1 MSTANDMQEWVKLEL
16 GKVEQSY
23 VAKVLIMTG
32 AYRREIESSKEY
44 HGRQLL
50 ELLQNADDEAEN
62 TENPSVLIKLEQ
74 DRLIIAN
81 NGMPFS
87 KEGINSLMYSNNS
100 PKIKRQKKIGYKG
113 LGFRSILNW
122 SQSIGIKS
130 VPFSIEFSKDNAI
143 GFLKKLLENHPELKR
158 EVEEVSTENEQY
170 PIATLAVPKWKETYD
185 IDTSEYDTYVILN
198 FSTDKVRQDIQQ
210 QINELRMEVALFLN
224 NLREI
229 KLESPER
236 NESIVRI
243 PPEDDAEDDAKDDGY
258 EEIQLQGESGKVIDS
273 KKWRIFSSTGELP
286 EELRQNEMTKQFE
299 YDLRIAVSENIDDDI
314 NRLFSFFRTEVKF
327 PFPAIIHGT
336 FDLDGNRNH
345 LNLNDVN
352 EFLLEK
358 LAELMIDT
366 AKKLTQVT
374 DEVNWDSMKLLAKKG
389 DFDEKV
395 EKMGF
400 YEKLLDKMKSQ
411 QLIPVLLNKYI
422 AVDENPVF
430 FKTPYAVILKKYP
443 EVFQELAFHTY
454 DSDVQK
460 LIDDLEIEK
469 YETKDFINRLNQIS
483 NQLNINDRA
492 ELILKVA
499 RNYIGYFKPI
509 KSRDMPSLFVDEGG
523 NVIDSKTQS
532 LLPPER
538 SRFQLPG
545 NVTITF
551 IVNQLFQK
559 LKEKSDAKTGRSLA
573 EKLNCFNIQEY
584 RFDSVI
590 GRIIT
595 STNRFVKKNPANK
608 AEHIKNMLRS
618 LFLIFKD
625 DTESDKFPANVNV
638 PIITRKGEL
647 KNARG
652 LYLGKEYLAG
662 KVMEA
667 LYSSINDTVFVAK
680 KDQLGFEQD
689 DENIV
694 TEFLE
699 WVGVS
704 RFPPIKIQETND
716 EEYADYVL
724 KNINYPY
731 TTDGGDLIKSYE
743 HFKQRKSYMSPSI
756 TIYKIAEIDA
766 ILEKARFE
774 DILVWLHL
782 DPRINEMIREGHE
795 LEGSTYLIDI
805 KGMRNWR
812 TIYSRNISSYI
823 VWKLKTTKW
832 VKTESGGKVRPE
844 ICCLSKTLIDMS
856 PLVEV
861 PALNL
866 KDKAFKENNI
876 GLKAV
881 EYILTEVGAPED
893 FSAFPTETIYSIL
906 SKLETADSEGKK
918 AKNIYRQIIDSKSRD
933 WSKKAAKEKAR
944 NDFVKDGKLLAK
956 SDGQISYFPVK
967 DAYYVD
973 NITFCKEIMQKFP
986 IVEIDRRSG
995 KDQVRDIFGVKP
1007 LEDIKFEIVEEP
1019 KRHNLDKSFSKSFE
1033 RFKPYILAY
1042 RLQKK
1047 DVNTELN
1054 RLKKLK
1060 IVLCTDIKA
1069 SYKHDDVEDELTL
1082 NPYEHIQAGGETTAY
1097 LLLDPE
1103 KRYENLNDLKND
1115 FKFCESFAEIISG
1128 ILKVSENRKDFREL
1142 FPKDKSQRDM
1152 RIQSDLDDPDLE
1164 KLKKAREL
1172 FRNPSDLEEDFWQN
1186 ILEAK
1191 GSELN
1196 LIEQAEGKDIV
1207 KLLADELKIEKNL
1220 LEELYKKINYE
1231 ELSIK
1236 SNLPYFKQ
1244 LFEALKIS
1252 VEEFNQVS
1260 YEQIDFQEYF
1270 EREITNEIFK
1280 LLNKFRNYL
1289 YSQLKDKDID
1299 EKEKFME
1306 YVDEYKENY
1315 LIDDYDINKELE
1327 IDKKKYFD
1335 MLFKTESFE
1344 QLNLTY
1350 EKLTE
1355 QKETDL
1361 ENLFRDNK
1369 EKFQKKL
1376 RQTMSFL
1383 NEDLKEFLDDTESKS
1398 LLFFGEYDE
1407 LIKRFEN
1414 EYKPEETEEDTGGTT
1429 KKETIKLND
1438 KDAEYDEDDYQSLME
1453 NIDEDLN
1460 DNEYDMDMHD
1470 PEKPGEKPSKGRSGG
1485 GGGGGGAR
1493 RNNTKEIG
1501 FIGEYYV
1508 YQSLVKKYSKDK
1520 VFWFSEYAKTANIN
1534 PEGKDGLGYDLM
1546 YIDDKGQAHYV
1557 EVKATNTDD
1566 LSFSISSSEVRFGE
1580 QHKDN
1585 YEIILV
1591 LNVCSQNRDFKN
1603 LGNIFKYDE
1612 DESFNN
1618 NSKFSVENDGFRIRF
1633 E

>member
-1 MSTANDMQEWVKLEL
+1 MNSVANMQEWVKLEL

-23 VAKVLIMTG
+23 VAKILNMTG
-32 AYRREIESSKEY
+32 AYRREIDRSKGY

-62 TENPSVLIKLEQ
+62 TENPSVLITLEQ

-81 NGMPFS
+81 NGTPFS
-87 KEGINSLMYSNNS
+87 KEGILSLMYSDNS

-113 LGFRSILNW
+113 LGFRSVLNW

-130 VPFSIEFSKDNAI
+130 GLFSIEFSKDNAI
-143 GFLKKLLENHPELKR
+143 GFFKSLLQKHPELKT
-158 EVEEVSTENEQY
+158 EIEKASTENEKY

-185 IDTSEYDTYVILN
+185 IDISEYDTYIVIN
-198 FSTDKVRQDIQQ
+198 FSSDKVRQDIQQ
-210 QINELRMEVALFLN
+210 QINDLRMEVALFLN
-224 NLREI
+224 NLRKI
-229 KLESPER
+229 MLESPER
-236 NESIVRI
+236 NETIARI
-243 PPEDDAEDDAKDDGY
+243 PPEDDDY
-258 EEIQLQGESGKVIDS
+258 EEIQLQDESGKVIDS
-273 KKWRIFSSTGELP
+273 KKWRIFSSTDELP
-286 EELRQNEMTKQFE
+286 EHLRQDEMTKQFE
-299 YDLRIAVSENIDDDI
+299 YDLRIAVSENIDDNI

-336 FDLDGNRNH
+336 FDLDGTRNH
-345 LNLNDVN
+345 LNKNDVN

-366 AKKLTQVT
+366 AKQLTQVA
-374 DEVNWDSMKLLAKKG
+374 DEVNWDAMKLLAKKG
-389 DFDEKV
+389 EFDEKV

-400 YEKLLDKMKSQ
+400 YEKLLDKMKSHK
-411 QLIPVLLNKYI
+411 LIPVVSNKYM
-422 AVDENPVF
+422 AVDANPVF
-430 FKTPYAVILKKYP
+430 FETPYAEILKNFP
-443 EVFQELAFHTY
+443 EVFHELAFHTS
-454 DSDVQK
+454 DSDVQQ
-460 LIDDLEIEK
+460 LIEDLEIDE
-469 YETKDFINRLNQIS
+469 YEPMDFINRLNKTS
-483 NQLNINDRA
+483 NQMNINDRA
-492 ELILKVA
+492 DLILKIA
-499 RNYIGYFKPI
+499 FDRFSYFKPI
-509 KSRDMPSLFVDEGG
+509 TKRNMPSLFVDEGG

-538 SRFQLPG
+538 GRFQLPG
-545 NVTITF
+545 NVTIIF
-551 IVNQLFQK
+551 ISSQLFQI
-559 LKEKSDAKTGRSLA
+559 LKDKSHVKTADMLA
-573 EKLNCFNIQEY
+573 DNLECFNIQPY
-584 RFDSVI
+584 RFDAVI
-590 GRIIT
+590 RKIVN
-595 STNRFVKKNPANK
+595 STTRYIRKNPENRD
-608 AEHIKNMLRS
+608 EHIKKMLIS

-625 DTESDKFPANVNV
+625 DKDSENNFPPLVNV
-638 PIITRKGEL
+638 PLITRKGEL

-652 LYLGKEYLAG
+652 LYFGSEYLAG
-662 KVMEA
+662 KVMDA
-667 LYSSINDTVFVAK
+667 LYSSIEDTVFVAK
-680 KDQLGFEQD
+680 KDELGFEQD
-689 DENIV
+689 DEVKV

-699 WVGVS
+699 WVGVE
-704 RFPPIKIQETND
+704 RFPPIKLQETK
-716 EEYADYVL
+716 EEEFSDYVL
-724 KNINYPY
+724 RKINYPY
-731 TTDGGDLIKSYE
+731 TTDHVDLIKSYE
-743 HFKQRKSYMSPSI
+743 HFKQRKSYMSPRI
-756 TIYKIAEIDA
+756 TINKIAEIDA

-774 DILVWLHL
+774 DILVWIHL
-782 DPRINEMIREGHE
+782 DPRINEMIREGRE

-805 KGMRNWR
+805 RGMRNWR
-812 TIYSRNISSYI
+812 TISHRNISSYI

-832 VKTESGGKVRPE
+832 VKTESGGKVKPE

-876 GLKAV
+876 GLNDV
-881 EYILTEVGAPED
+881 EYILTKVGASAD

-906 SKLETADSEGKK
+906 SKLETSDPEGKK
-918 AKNIYRQIIDSKSRD
+918 AKTIYRQIIESKPRD

-944 NDFVKDGKLLAK
+944 NDFVEEGKLLAK

-995 KDQVRDIFGVKP
+995 KDQVRDIFGVNP
-1007 LEDIKFEIVEEP
+1007 LEDIKFEIDEEP
-1019 KRHNLDKSFSKSFE
+1019 QRHKLDKVFSKAFE
-1033 RFKPYILAY
+1033 SFKPYILAY

-1069 SYKHDDVEDELTL
+1069 TYKHDDVEDDLTL

-1097 LLLDPE
+1097 LLLNPE
-1103 KRYENLNDLKND
+1103 KRYDNLGDLKND
-1115 FKFCESFAEIISG
+1115 IKFCESFAEIISG
-1128 ILKVSENRKDFREL
+1128 ILKVGENRKDFRDL

-1152 RIQSDLDDPDLE
+1152 IIQSDLGDPDLE

-1191 GSELN
+1191 GSELK

-1220 LEELYKKINYE
+1220 LEEFYKKINYE

-1236 SNLPYFKQ
+1236 SNLPYFKH

-1252 VEEFNQVS
+1252 VEEFNHVS

-1280 LLNKFRNYL
+1280 LLNEFRNYL

-1315 LIDDYDINKELE
+1315 LIDDYDINKEME

-1355 QKETDL
+1355 QNETDL
-1361 ENLFRDNK
+1361 EKLFRDNK

-1383 NEDLKEFLDDTESKS
+1383 NEDLKEFLDDTENKS

-1414 EYKPEETEEDTGGTT
+1414 EYKHEETEEDTGGTT
-1429 KKETIKLND
+1429 KKKTIKLND
-1438 KDAEYDEDDYQSLME
+1438 KNAEYDEDDYQSLMK

-1485 GGGGGGAR
+1485 GSGSGGAR

-1508 YQSLVKKYSKDK
+1508 YQSLVKKYTKDK
-1520 VFWFSEYAKTANIN
+1520 VFWVSEYAKTANIN

-1546 YIDDKGQAHYV
+1546 CIDDKGQAHYV

-1566 LSFSISSSEVRFGE
+1566 LSFPISSSEVRFGE

-1603 LGNIFKYDE
+1603 LGNIFKYGE
-1612 DESFNN
+1612 DESFTNN
-1618 NSKFSVENDGFRIRF
+1618 TKFSVENDGFRIRF

>member
-1 MSTANDMQEWVKLEL
+1 
-16 GKVEQSY
+16 
-23 VAKVLIMTG
+23 MTG

-62 TENPSVLIKLEQ
+62 TKKPSVLIKLEQ

-81 NGMPFS
+81 NGTPFS
-87 KEGINSLMYSNNS
+87 EDGILSLMYSNNS
-100 PKIKRQKKIGYKG
+100 PKVKRQKKIGYKG

-122 SQSIGIKS
+122 SHSIWIKS
-130 VPFSIEFSKDNAI
+130 GPFSIEFSKDNAK
-143 GFLKKLLENHPELKR
+143 GFLDKLLEKHPELKS
-158 EVEEVSTENEQY
+158 EVEEASTENEQY
-170 PIATLAVPKWKETYD
+170 PIATLAIPKWKDTFD

-198 FSTDKVRQDIQQ
+198 FSSDKVRNDIQE

-243 PPEDDAEDDAKDDGY
+243 PPEDDKKDDTKDNDY
-258 EEIQLQGESGKVIDS
+258 EEIQLQDESGKAIDF
-273 KKWRIFSSTGELP
+273 KKWRIFSKTDELP
-286 EELRQNEMTKQFE
+286 EHLRQNEMTKQFE
-299 YDLRIAVSENIDDDI
+299 YDLRIAVSEKIDDNI

-336 FDLDGNRNH
+336 FDLDANRNH

-352 EFLLEK
+352 KFLLEK

-374 DEVNWDSMKLLAKKG
+374 DDVNWDAMKLLAKK
-389 DFDEKV
+389 DEFDEKV
-395 EKMGF
+395 EKMKF
-400 YEKLLDKMKSQ
+400 YEKLLNKMKSQ
-411 QLIPVLLNKYI
+411 KLIPVLSNKYM

-430 FKTPYAVILKKYP
+430 FQTAYAEILKKYP
-443 EVFQELAFHTY
+443 EVFHELAFHTY

-460 LIDDLEIEK
+460 LIDDLKIDK
-469 YETKDFINRLNQIS
+469 YEAKDFINRLNQIS
-483 NQLNINDRA
+483 NQLNINDGA

-499 RNYIGYFKPI
+499 KDKVDYFKPI
-509 KSRDMPSLFVDEGG
+509 TSREMPSLFVDEGG
-523 NVIDSKTQS
+523 NVIDSKTQA
-532 LLPPER
+532 LMPPER
-538 SRFQLPG
+538 SKFQLPG

-551 IVNQLFQK
+551 ISNQLFQI
-559 LKEKSDAKTGRSLA
+559 LKSKSAAKTGRSLA
-573 EKLNCFNIQEY
+573 EKLKCFNIQEY

-590 GRIIT
+590 RRIVT
-595 STNRFVKKNPANK
+595 STNRFIRKNPGNK
-608 AEHIKNMLRS
+608 EEHIKNMLHS

-638 PIITRKGEL
+638 PLITRKGKL

-652 LYLGKEYLAG
+652 LYFGKEYPAG

-667 LYSSINDTVFVAK
+667 LYSIINDTVFVAK
-680 KDQLGFEQD
+680 KDHLGFEED
-689 DENIV
+689 DENKV

-704 RFPPIKIQETND
+704 RFPPMKLHETKE

-724 KNINYPY
+724 SKINYPY

-743 HFKQRKSYMSPSI
+743 HFKQRKSYLPPRI
-756 TIYKIAEIDA
+756 TIYKIVELDT

-782 DPRINEMIREGHE
+782 DPRINEMIREGRE
-795 LEGSTYLIDI
+795 LKGSNYLIDI

-812 TIYSRNISSYI
+812 TIYHTNISSYI

-832 VKTESGGKVRPE
+832 VKTERGEKVRPE

-856 PLVEV
+856 PLIEV
-861 PALNL
+861 PSLNL
-866 KDKAFKENNI
+866 KDKVFKENNI
-876 GLKAV
+876 SLKDV
-881 EYILTEVGAPED
+881 EYILNKVGASED
-893 FSAFPTETIYSIL
+893 FSAFPTETIYAIL
-906 SKLETADSEGKK
+906 SKLETLDPEGKK
-918 AKNIYRQIIDSKSRD
+918 AKNIYRQIIESKPRE

-944 NDFVKDGKLLAK
+944 NDFIKEGKLFAK
-956 SDGQISYFPVK
+956 SDGQLEYFPVK
-967 DAYYVD
+967 DTYYVD

-986 IVEIDRRSG
+986 IVEIDKRSG
-995 KDQVRDIFGVKP
+995 KDQVRDIFGVNP
-1007 LEDIKFEIVEEP
+1007 LEDIKFEINEEP
-1019 KRHNLDKSFSKSFE
+1019 QHHKRNKDFTKAFE
-1033 RFKPYILAY
+1033 SFKPYILAY

-1060 IVLCTDIKA
+1060 IVLCTNIKA
-1069 SYKHDDVEDELTL
+1069 SYKHDDVEDELAL
-1082 NPYEHIQAGGETTAY
+1082 NPYEHIQPRGETTAY
-1097 LLLDPE
+1097 LLLDQE
-1103 KRYENLNDLKND
+1103 KRYDNLSELKND
-1115 FKFCESFAEIISG
+1115 IRFCESFAEIISG
-1128 ILKVSENRKDFREL
+1128 ILKVGENRKDFRDL
-1142 FPKDKSQRDM
+1142 FPKDKAQRDII
-1152 RIQSDLDDPDLE
+1152 IQSDLDDPDLE

-1172 FRNPSDLEEDFWQN
+1172 FRNPSDLEQDFWQN
-1186 ILEAK
+1186 ILETK
-1191 GSELN
+1191 NSELS
-1196 LIEQAEGKDIV
+1196 LIEQAEDIDIV
-1207 KLLADELKIEKNL
+1207 KMLADELKIDKTL
-1220 LEELYKKINYE
+1220 LEDSYKNINYE

-1236 SNLPYFKQ
+1236 SNLPLFKQ
-1244 LFEALKIS
+1244 VFEALKIS
-1252 VEEFNQVS
+1252 VEEFNKIS
-1260 YEQIDFQEYF
+1260 YEQIDFKEYF
-1270 EREITNEIFK
+1270 EKEITNEIFK
-1280 LLNKFRNYL
+1280 LLNKFRSYV
-1289 YSQLKDKDID
+1289 YGELKDKDID
-1299 EKEKFME
+1299 EKEMFSE

-1315 LIDDYDINKELE
+1315 LIDDYDINKELK

-1335 MLFKTESFE
+1335 MLFEKETYEE
-1344 QLNLTY
+1344 LNLTY
-1350 EKLTE
+1350 ENLAE
-1355 QKETDL
+1355 QKEIDL
-1361 ENLFRDNK
+1361 DEIYRNNK
-1369 EKFQKKL
+1369 ETFQKKL
-1376 RQTMSFL
+1376 RQTMIFL
-1383 NEDLKEFLDDTESKS
+1383 NKDISEFLNDTENKN

-1414 EYKPEETEEDTGGTT
+1414 KYKPDETKEGDDGTT

-1438 KDAEYDEDDYQSLME
+1438 KDAEFDEDDYQSLMN
-1453 NIDEDLN
+1453 NIDDDLN
-1460 DNEYDMDMHD
+1460 DNEYDIDEHD
-1470 PEKPGEKPSKGRSGG
+1470 PEKPIDKPNGGGTGG

-1493 RNNTKEIG
+1493 KNNTKEIG

-1508 YQSLVKKYSKDK
+1508 YQSLVKKYSKNK
-1520 VFWFSEYAKTANIN
+1520 VFWVSEYAKTANIN
-1534 PEGKDGLGYDLM
+1534 PEGKDGLGYDLR
-1546 YIDDKGQAHYV
+1546 YIDDKGQTHYV
-1557 EVKATNTDD
+1557 EVKATNTDY
-1566 LSFSISSSEVRFGE
+1566 LSFPISSAEVRFGE
-1580 QHKDN
+1580 KHNDN

-1591 LNVCSQNRDFKN
+1591 INICSQNRDFKN

>member
-1 MSTANDMQEWVKLEL
+1 MNFVANMQEWVNLEL

-23 VAKVLIMTG
+23 VTQILNMTG
-32 AYRREIESSKEY
+32 AYRREIDRSKGY

-62 TENPSVLIKLEQ
+62 IENPSVLIKLEQ

-81 NGMPFS
+81 NGTPFS
-87 KEGINSLMYSNNS
+87 KEGILSLMYSDNS

-113 LGFRSILNW
+113 LGFRSVLNW

-130 VPFSIEFSKDNAI
+130 GPFSIEFSKDNAI
-143 GFLKKLLENHPELKR
+143 GFFKSLLQKHPELKT
-158 EVEEVSTENEQY
+158 EIEKASTENEKY

-185 IDTSEYDTYVILN
+185 IDTSEYDTYVVIN
-198 FSTDKVRQDIQQ
+198 FSSAKVRQDIQQ
-210 QINELRMEVALFLN
+210 QINELHMEVALFLN
-224 NLREI
+224 NLRKI
-229 KLESPER
+229 KLESSER
-236 NESIVRI
+236 KETIARI
-243 PPEDDAEDDAKDDGY
+243 PPEDDAKDDGF
-258 EEIQLQGESGKVIDS
+258 EEIRLQDESGKVIDS
-273 KKWRIFSSTGELP
+273 KKWRIFSSTDELP
-286 EELRQNEMTKQFE
+286 EHLRKDEMTKQFE
-299 YDLRIAVSENIDDDI
+299 YDLRIAVSENIDDNI

-336 FDLDGNRNH
+336 FDLDGTRNH
-345 LNLNDVN
+345 LNKNEVN

-366 AKKLTQVT
+366 AKQLTQVT

-400 YEKLLDKMKSQ
+400 YEKLLDKMKSHK
-411 QLIPVLLNKYI
+411 LIPVVSNKYMS
-422 AVDENPVF
+422 VDENPVF
-430 FKTPYAVILKKYP
+430 FETPYAEILKKFQ
-443 EVFQELAFHTY
+443 EVFYELAFHTS
-454 DSDVQK
+454 DSDVQQ
-460 LIDDLEIEK
+460 LIKDLEIVE
-469 YETKDFINRLNQIS
+469 YEPKDFIIRLNQVS
-483 NQLNINDRA
+483 NQLNIDDRA
-492 ELILKVA
+492 ELILKIA
-499 RNYIGYFKPI
+499 LDYFIYFKPI
-509 KSRDMPSLFVDEGG
+509 TKRDMPSLFADEGG

-551 IVNQLFQK
+551 ISNQLFQILKDKSHVKTGDILADK
-559 LKEKSDAKTGRSLA
+559 LKY
-573 EKLNCFNIQEY
+573 FNIQPY
-584 RFDSVI
+584 RFDAVI
-590 GRIIT
+590 GRIVN
-595 STNRFVKKNPANK
+595 STTRYIRKNPENRE
-608 AEHIKNMLRS
+608 EHIKNMLSS

-625 DTESDKFPANVNV
+625 DKDSEKKIPPLVNV
-638 PIITRKGEL
+638 PLITRKGEL
-647 KNARG
+647 KNAKE
-652 LYLGKEYLAG
+652 LYFGSEYLAG
-662 KVMEA
+662 KVMDA
-667 LYSSINDTVFVAK
+667 LYSSIDDTVFVAK
-680 KDQLGFEQD
+680 KDEFGFEQD
-689 DENIV
+689 DEAKV

-699 WVGVS
+699 WVGVE
-704 RFPPIKIQETND
+704 RFPPIKLQETKE

-724 KNINYPY
+724 RKINYPY
-731 TTDGGDLIKSYE
+731 TTDYRETLVSYE
-743 HFKQRKSYMSPSI
+743 QFKERKSWNSP
-756 TIYKIAEIDA
+756 TIRINNIANLDA

-782 DPRINEMIREGHE
+782 DSRINEMIREGHE
-795 LEGSTYLIDI
+795 LAGSTYEIGI
-805 KGMRNWR
+805 RGKNVYR
-812 TIYSRNISSYI
+812 TIPHSNISSYI
-823 VWKLKTTKW
+823 VWKLKISPW
-832 VKTESGGKVRPE
+832 IKTENGEKVKPE

-861 PALNL
+861 PVLNL

-876 GLKAV
+876 GLKDV
-881 EYILTEVGAPED
+881 EYILTKVGVSED

-906 SKLETADSEGKK
+906 SKLETSDPEGKK
-918 AKNIYRQIIDSKSRD
+918 AKNIYRQIIESKPRD

-944 NDFVKDGKLLAK
+944 NDFIKEGKILAK
-956 SDGQISYFPVK
+956 SDGRLEYFPVK

-986 IVEIDRRSG
+986 IVEIDKRSG
-995 KDQVRDIFGVKP
+995 KDQVRDIFGVNP
-1007 LEDIKFEIVEEP
+1007 LEDIKFEIDEEP
-1019 KRHNLDKSFSKSFE
+1019 QRDKLDKVFSKAFE
-1033 RFKPYILAY
+1033 IFKPYILAY

-1069 SYKHDDVEDELTL
+1069 TYKNDDVEDDLTL

-1097 LLLDPE
+1097 LLLNPE
-1103 KRYENLNDLKND
+1103 KRYDNLGDLKND
-1115 FKFCESFAEIISG
+1115 IKFCESFAEIISG
-1128 ILKVSENRKDFREL
+1128 ILKVGENRKDFRDL

-1152 RIQSDLDDPDLE
+1152 IIQSDLDDHDLE

-1191 GSELN
+1191 GRELN
-1196 LIEQAEGKDIV
+1196 LIEQAEGKNIV

-1289 YSQLKDKDID
+1289 YSQLQDKDID

-1306 YVDEYKENY
+1306 YLDEYKKDY

-1344 QLNLTY
+1344 QLNLTSAY

-1355 QKETDL
+1355 QNETDL

-1369 EKFQKKL
+1369 EKLQKKL
-1376 RQTMSFL
+1376 GQKMSFL
-1383 NEDLKEFLDDTESKS
+1383 NEDLKEFLDDTENKS

-1414 EYKPEETEEDTGGTT
+1414 EYKSEETEENTGGTT
-1429 KKETIKLND
+1429 KKKTIKLND
-1438 KDAEYDEDDYQSLME
+1438 KDAEYDEDDYLSLME

-1460 DNEYDMDMHD
+1460 DNEYDMYMHD
-1470 PEKPGEKPSKGRSGG
+1470 PEKPDEKPSKDRSGG
-1485 GGGGGGAR
+1485 SGGGGGAR
-1493 RNNTKEIG
+1493 RTNTKEIG

-1508 YQSLVKKYSKDK
+1508 YQSLVKKYPKDK
-1520 VFWFSEYAKTANIN
+1520 VFWVSEYAKIANIN

-1566 LSFSISSSEVRFGE
+1566 LSFPISSSEVRFGE
-1580 QHKDN
+1580 QHKGN
-1585 YEIILV
+1585 YEIILI

-1603 LGNIFKYDE
+1603 LGNIFKYGE
-1612 DESFNN
+1612 DESFTNN
-1618 NSKFSVENDGFRIRF
+1618 TKFSVENDGFRIRF

>member
-1 MSTANDMQEWVKLEL
+1 MKSVANMQKWVKLEL

-23 VAKVLIMTG
+23 VTQILNMTG
-32 AYRREIESSKEY
+32 AYRREIDRSKGY

-50 ELLQNADDEAEN
+50 ELLQNADDEAKN
-62 TENPSVLIKLEQ
+62 IENPSVLIKLEQ

-81 NGMPFS
+81 NGTPFS
-87 KEGINSLMYSNNS
+87 KEGILSLMYSDNS

-113 LGFRSILNW
+113 LGFRSVLNW

-130 VPFSIEFSKDNAI
+130 GPFSIEFSKDNAI
-143 GFLKKLLENHPELKR
+143 GFLKSLLQKHPELKTKI
-158 EVEEVSTENEQY
+158 EKASTENEKY

-185 IDTSEYDTYVILN
+185 IDTSEYDTYIVID
-198 FSTDKVRQDIQQ
+198 FSSEKVRQDIQQ

-224 NLREI
+224 NLRKI
-229 KLESPER
+229 KLESLER
-236 NESIVRI
+236 KETIVRT
-243 PPEDDAEDDAKDDGY
+243 PPEDDAKDNGY
-258 EEIQLQGESGKVIDS
+258 EEIQLQDESGKVINS
-273 KKWRIFSSTGELP
+273 RKWRIFSSTDELP
-286 EELRQNEMTKQFE
+286 EHLRQDEMTKQFE
-299 YDLRIAVSENIDDDI
+299 YDLRIAVSENVDDNI

-336 FDLDGNRNH
+336 FDLDGTRNH
-345 LNLNDVN
+345 LNKNDVN
-352 EFLLEK
+352 ELLLEK

-366 AKKLTQVT
+366 AKQLTQVSE
-374 DEVNWDSMKLLAKKG
+374 DVNWDAMKLLAKKG
-389 DFDEKV
+389 EFDEKV

-400 YEKLLDKMKSQ
+400 YEKLLDKMKFHK
-411 QLIPVLLNKYI
+411 LIPVVSNKYM
-422 AVDENPVF
+422 AADENPVF
-430 FKTPYAVILKKYP
+430 FETPYAEILKKFP
-443 EVFQELAFHTY
+443 EVFHELAFHTS
-454 DSDVQK
+454 DSDVQQ
-460 LIDDLEIEK
+460 LIKDLEIGE
-469 YETKDFINRLNQIS
+469 YEPKDFIDKLNQVS
-483 NQLNINDRA
+483 ALLNINDRA
-492 ELILKVA
+492 HLILKVTKD
-499 RNYIGYFKPI
+499 NIDYFKPI
-509 KSRDMPSLFVDEGG
+509 TSKEMPSLFVDEDG
-523 NVIDSKTQS
+523 NVINSKIQS

-551 IVNQLFQK
+551 ISNQLFQI
-559 LKEKSDAKTGRSLA
+559 LKDKSQTKTGRSLA

-590 GRIIT
+590 RRIVA
-595 STNRFVKKNPANK
+595 STNSFVGKNPGNK
-608 AEHIKNMLRS
+608 EEHIKSMLRS
-618 LFLIFKD
+618 LFLILND
-625 DTESDKFPANVNV
+625 DTASEKFPANVNV
-638 PIITRKGEL
+638 PLITTKGEL
-647 KNARG
+647 KNAKE
-652 LYLGKEYLAG
+652 LYFGGEYLAG
-662 KVMEA
+662 KVMDA
-667 LYSSINDTVFVAK
+667 LYSSIDDAVFVAK
-680 KDQLGFEQD
+680 KDKLGFEQD
-689 DENIV
+689 DEVKV

-699 WVGVS
+699 WVGVE
-704 RFPPIKIQETND
+704 RFPPIKLQETEE

-724 KNINYPY
+724 RKINYPY
-731 TTDGGDLIKSYE
+731 TTDYGETLVSYE
-743 HFKQRKSYMSPSI
+743 QFKQRKSSYSQGI
-756 TIYKIAEIDA
+756 RIHNIADLDA

-774 DILVWLHL
+774 DILAWLHL
-782 DPRINEMIREGHE
+782 DPRINEMIREGRE

-812 TIYSRNISSYI
+812 TISHRDISPYI

-832 VKTESGGKVRPE
+832 VKTESGGKVKPE

-866 KDKAFKENNI
+866 KDNAFKENNI
-876 GLKAV
+876 GLNDV
-881 EYILTEVGAPED
+881 EYILSKVGASAD
-893 FSAFPTETIYSIL
+893 FSTFPTETIYSIL
-906 SKLETADSEGKK
+906 SKLETSDPEGKK
-918 AKNIYRQIIDSKSRD
+918 AKTIYRQIIESKPRD
-933 WSKKAAKEKAR
+933 WSRKAAKEKVR
-944 NDFVKDGKLLAK
+944 NDFVEEGKLLAK
-956 SDGQISYFPVK
+956 SDGQTSYFPVK

-973 NITFCKEIMQKFP
+973 NLSFCKEIMRKFP

-995 KDQVRDIFGVKP
+995 KDQVRDIFGVNP
-1007 LEDIKFEIVEEP
+1007 LEDIEFEIDEEP
-1019 KRHNLDKSFSKSFE
+1019 QRHKLDKVFSKAFE
-1033 RFKPYILAY
+1033 SFKPYILAY

-1054 RLKKLK
+1054 RLKRLK
-1060 IVLCTDIKA
+1060 IVLCTNIKA
-1069 SYKHDDVEDELTL
+1069 TYKHDDEEDDLTL
-1082 NPYEHIQAGGETTAY
+1082 NPYEHIQTGVETTAY
-1097 LLLDPE
+1097 LLLNPE
-1103 KRYENLNDLKND
+1103 KRYDNLGDLKND
-1115 FKFCESFAEIISG
+1115 IKFCESFAEIISG
-1128 ILKVSENRKDFREL
+1128 ILKVGENRKDFRDL

-1152 RIQSDLDDPDLE
+1152 IIQSDLDDPALE

-1196 LIEQAEGKDIV
+1196 IIEQAEGKDIV
-1207 KLLADELKIEKNL
+1207 KLLANELKIEINF

-1252 VEEFNQVS
+1252 IEEFNQVS
-1260 YEQIDFQEYF
+1260 YEQIDFHEYF
-1270 EREITNEIFK
+1270 EKEITNEIFK

-1289 YSQLKDKDID
+1289 YSQLQDKDID

-1315 LIDDYDINKELE
+1315 LIDDYDINKDLE

-1335 MLFKTESFE
+1335 MLFKMESFE

-1355 QKETDL
+1355 QNETDL
-1361 ENLFRDNK
+1361 EKLFRDNK
-1369 EKFQKKL
+1369 ENFQKKL
-1376 RQTMSFL
+1376 EQTMSFF
-1383 NEDLKEFLDDTESKS
+1383 NEDLKEFLDDTENKS
-1398 LLFFGEYDE
+1398 LLFFGECDE
-1407 LIKRFEN
+1407 LIKRFEK

-1429 KKETIKLND
+1429 KKKTIKLND
-1438 KDAEYDEDDYQSLME
+1438 KNSEYDEDDYQSLME

-1460 DNEYDMDMHD
+1460 DNEYDIDMHD

-1485 GGGGGGAR
+1485 GSGSGGAR

-1508 YQSLVKKYSKDK
+1508 YQSLVKKYPKYK
-1520 VFWFSEYAKTANIN
+1520 VFWVSEYAKTANIN

-1546 YIDDKGQAHYV
+1546 YIDDKGQAHHV

-1566 LSFSISSSEVRFGE
+1566 LSFPISSSEVRFGE
-1580 QHKDN
+1580 KHKDN

-1603 LGNIFKYDE
+1603 LGNIFKYGE
-1612 DESFNN
+1612 DESFTNN
-1618 NSKFSVENDGFRIRF
+1618 TKFSVENDGFRIRF

>member
-62 TENPSVLIKLEQ
+62 IGNPSVLIKLEQ

-130 VPFSIEFSKDNAI
+130 GPFSIEFSKDNAI

-158 EVEEVSTENEQY
+158 EVEEASTENEQY

-243 PPEDDAEDDAKDDGY
+243 PPKDDAEDDGY
-258 EEIQLQGESGKVIDS
+258 EEIQLQDESGKVINS

-314 NRLFSFFRTEVKF
+314 DRLFSFFRTEVKF

-483 NQLNINDRA
+483 NQLNIDDRA

-499 RNYIGYFKPI
+499 KDNIHYLKPI
-509 KSRDMPSLFVDEGG
+509 TSREMPCLFVDEGG
-523 NVIDSKTQS
+523 NVIDSKTQA
-532 LLPPER
+532 LMPPER

-551 IVNQLFQK
+551 ISNQLFQI
-559 LKEKSDAKTGRSLA
+559 LKNKSDAKTGRSLA
-573 EKLNCFNIQEY
+573 EKLKCFNIQEY

-590 GRIIT
+590 RRIVA
-595 STNRFVKKNPANK
+595 STNRYIRKNQSNK
-608 AEHIKNMLRS
+608 EEHIKNMLHS

-625 DTESDKFPANVNV
+625 DKESENFPPIVNV
-638 PIITRKGEL
+638 PLITTKAKL
-647 KNARG
+647 KTAKG
-652 LYLGKEYLAG
+652 LYFGSEYSAG
-662 KVMEA
+662 KVMYA
-667 LYSSINDTVFVAK
+667 LYSSIDDTVFVTK
-680 KDQLGFEQD
+680 KDELGFEQD
-689 DENIV
+689 DENKV

-699 WVGVS
+699 WVGVA
-704 RFPPIKIQETND
+704 RFPPIKLQETK
-716 EEYADYVL
+716 EEEFADYVL
-724 KNINYPY
+724 RKINYPY
-731 TTDGGDLIKSYE
+731 TTDHREALISYE
-743 HFKQRKSYMSPSI
+743 QFNQRKSGYSPRI
-756 TIYKIAEIDA
+756 TIHNIAKLGA
-766 ILEKARFE
+766 ILEKTRFE
-774 DILVWLHL
+774 DIIVWLYL

-805 KGMRNWR
+805 RGKINLR
-812 TIYSRNISSYI
+812 TIYPQDISSYI
-823 VWKLKTTKW
+823 VWKLKTTPW
-832 VKTESGGKVRPE
+832 VKTESGQRVKPE

-866 KDKAFKENNI
+866 KDKAFKKNNI
-876 GLKAV
+876 ELKDV
-881 EYILTEVGAPED
+881 EYILSNVGASKD

-906 SKLETADSEGKK
+906 SKLETSDPEGKK
-918 AKNIYRQIIDSKSRD
+918 AKNIYRQIIESKPRD
-933 WSKKAAKEKAR
+933 WSKKATKEKAR

-956 SDGQISYFPVK
+956 SDGRLEYFPVK

-1033 RFKPYILAY
+1033 SFKPYILAY

-1103 KRYENLNDLKND
+1103 KRYENLNDLRND

-1128 ILKVSENRKDFREL
+1128 ILKVGENRKDFREL

-1172 FRNPSDLEEDFWQN
+1172 FRNPSDIEQDFWQN
-1186 ILEAK
+1186 ILETK

-1196 LIEQAEGKDIV
+1196 LIEQVEDKDIV
-1207 KLLADELKIEKNL
+1207 ELLVDELKIDKNL

-1236 SNLPYFKQ
+1236 YNLPHFKQ

-1252 VEEFNQVS
+1252 VKEFNQVS

-1270 EREITNEIFK
+1270 EREIINEIFK
-1280 LLNKFRNYL
+1280 LLNKFRNYV

-1306 YVDEYKENY
+1306 YVNKYKKNY
-1315 LIDDYDINKELE
+1315 LIEGYDINKELE

-1335 MLFKTESFE
+1335 MLFETESFE

-1361 ENLFRDNK
+1361 DEIYRDNK
-1369 EKFQKKL
+1369 ETFQKKL
-1376 RQTMSFL
+1376 RQTMNFFA
-1383 NEDLKEFLDDTESKS
+1383 EDLKEFLDDTKNKS
-1398 LLFFGEYDE
+1398 LLFFSEYDK

-1414 EYKPEETEEDTGGTT
+1414 EYKPEEIEEDTGGTA
-1429 KKETIKLND
+1429 KKKTIKLND
-1438 KDAEYDEDDYQSLME
+1438 KDAEYDKDDYQSLME
-1453 NIDEDLN
+1453 NIDEDLS
-1460 DNEYDMDMHD
+1460 DNEYDMDMHN
-1470 PEKPGEKPSKGRSGG
+1470 PEKPGEKPSKGISGG
-1485 GGGGGGAR
+1485 GGGSGAR

-1520 VFWFSEYAKTANIN
+1520 VFWFSEYANTANIN

-1566 LSFSISSSEVRFGE
+1566 FSFSISSSEVRFGE

-1591 LNVCSQNRDFKN
+1591 LYVCSQNRGFKN

-1612 DESFNN
+1612 NESFNN

>member
-1 MSTANDMQEWVKLEL
+1 MNSVANMQEWVKFEL
-16 GKVEQSY
+16 GKVEHSY
-23 VAKVLIMTG
+23 VTQILNMTG
-32 AYRREIESSKEY
+32 AYRREIDRSKGY

-81 NGMPFS
+81 NGTPFS
-87 KEGINSLMYSNNS
+87 KEGILSLMYSDNS

-113 LGFRSILNW
+113 LGFRSVLNW

-130 VPFSIEFSKDNAI
+130 GPFSIEFSKDNAI
-143 GFLKKLLENHPELKR
+143 DYFNSLLQKHPELKT
-158 EVEEVSTENEQY
+158 EIEKASTENEKY

-185 IDTSEYDTYVILN
+185 IDTSEYDTYVVIN
-198 FSTDKVRQDIQQ
+198 FSSDKVRQDIQQ

-224 NLREI
+224 NLRKI
-229 KLESPER
+229 KLESLER
-236 NESIVRI
+236 NETIARI
-243 PPEDDAEDDAKDDGY
+243 PPEDDAKDDDY
-258 EEIQLQGESGKVIDS
+258 EEIQLQDESGKVIDS
-273 KKWRIFSSTGELP
+273 KKWRIFSSTDELP
-286 EELRQNEMTKQFE
+286 EHLRQDEMTKQFE

-336 FDLDGNRNH
+336 FDLDGTRNH
-345 LNLNDVN
+345 LNKNDVN

-358 LAELMIDT
+358 LAEMMIDT
-366 AKKLTQVT
+366 AKQLTQVT
-374 DEVNWDSMKLLAKKG
+374 DGVNWDAMKLLAKKG
-389 DFDEKV
+389 EFDEKV

-400 YEKLLDKMKSQ
+400 YEKLLDKMKSHR
-411 QLIPVLLNKYI
+411 LIPVVSNKYM
-422 AVDENPVF
+422 AVNENPIF
-430 FKTPYAVILKKYP
+430 FETPYAEILRKFQ
-443 EVFQELAFHTY
+443 EVFHELAFHTS
-454 DSDVQK
+454 DSDVQQ
-460 LIDDLEIEK
+460 LIKDLQIDE
-469 YETKDFINRLNQIS
+469 YDPMDFINRLNIIS
-483 NQLNINDRA
+483 NQLNIDDRA
-492 ELILKVA
+492 DLILKIA
-499 RNYIGYFKPI
+499 LDYSTYFKAITKRNMP
-509 KSRDMPSLFVDEGG
+509 MPSLFVDEDG

-551 IVNQLFQK
+551 ISNQLFQI
-559 LKEKSDAKTGRSLA
+559 LKDKSHAKTGRSLA
-573 EKLNCFNIQEY
+573 EKLDCFNIQEY

-590 GRIIT
+590 RRIVA
-595 STNRFVKKNPANK
+595 STNRFIRKNPGNK
-608 AEHIKNMLRS
+608 EEHIKNMLRS
-618 LFLIFKD
+618 LFLILSD
-625 DTESDKFPANVNV
+625 DTESEKFPTNVNV
-638 PIITRKGEL
+638 PLITTKAEL
-647 KNARG
+647 KNAKE
-652 LYLGKEYLAG
+652 LYFGSEYLAG
-662 KVMEA
+662 KVMDA
-667 LYSSINDTVFVAK
+667 LYSSIDDTVFVAK
-680 KDQLGFEQD
+680 KDELGFEQD
-689 DENIV
+689 DEVKV

-699 WVGVS
+699 WISVE
-704 RFPPIKIQETND
+704 RFPPIKLQETK
-716 EEYADYVL
+716 EEEFSDYVL
-724 KNINYPY
+724 RKINYPY
-731 TTDGGDLIKSYE
+731 TTDHADLIKSYE
-743 HFKQRKSYMSPSI
+743 HFKQQKSYVRPRI
-756 TIYKIAEIDA
+756 TINKIAEIDA

-782 DPRINEMIREGHE
+782 DPRINEMIREGRE

-805 KGMRNWR
+805 RRMRNWR
-812 TIYSRNISSYI
+812 TISHRDIGSYI

-832 VKTESGGKVRPE
+832 VKTESGGKVKPE

-876 GLKAV
+876 GLNDV
-881 EYILTEVGAPED
+881 EYILTKVGASAD
-893 FSAFPTETIYSIL
+893 FSTFPTETIYSIL
-906 SKLETADSEGKK
+906 SKLETSDPEGKK
-918 AKNIYRQIIDSKSRD
+918 AKTIYRQIIESKPRD

-944 NDFVKDGKLLAK
+944 NDFVEEGKLLAK

-995 KDQVRDIFGVKP
+995 KDQVRDIFGVNP
-1007 LEDIKFEIVEEP
+1007 LEDIKFEIDEEP
-1019 KRHNLDKSFSKSFE
+1019 QRHKLDKVFSKAFE
-1033 RFKPYILAY
+1033 SFKPYILVY

-1069 SYKHDDVEDELTL
+1069 SYRHDDVEDELAL
-1082 NPYEHIQAGGETTAY
+1082 NPYEHIQARGETTAY
-1097 LLLDPE
+1097 LLLNPE
-1103 KRYENLNDLKND
+1103 KRYDNLSELKND
-1115 FKFCESFAEIISG
+1115 IDFCESFAEIISG
-1128 ILKVSENRKDFREL
+1128 MLKVSENRKDFRNL
-1142 FPKDKSQRDM
+1142 FPREKPQRD
-1152 RIQSDLDDPDLE
+1152 RIIQSDLDDRDLE

-1172 FRNPSDLEEDFWQN
+1172 FRNPSDLEEDFWEN

-1191 GSELN
+1191 GSELK
-1196 LIEQAEGKDIV
+1196 LIEQAEGKDIA
-1207 KLLADELKIEKNL
+1207 KLLADELKIDKNL

-1236 SNLPYFKQ
+1236 SNLPYFKR

-1252 VEEFNQVS
+1252 VEEFNHVS

-1299 EKEKFME
+1299 KKEKFME

-1315 LIDDYDINKELE
+1315 RIDDYDINKEME
-1327 IDKKKYFD
+1327 IDKNKYFD

-1355 QKETDL
+1355 QNETDL
-1361 ENLFRDNK
+1361 EKLFRDNK

-1383 NEDLKEFLDDTESKS
+1383 NEDLKEFLDDTENKS

-1414 EYKPEETEEDTGGTT
+1414 KYKHEETGEDTGGTT
-1429 KKETIKLND
+1429 KKKTIKLND
-1438 KDAEYDEDDYQSLME
+1438 KNSEYDEDDYQSLME

-1485 GGGGGGAR
+1485 GGGSGGAR

-1508 YQSLVKKYSKDK
+1508 YQSLVKKYTKDK
-1520 VFWFSEYAKTANIN
+1520 VFWVSEYAKTANIN

-1546 YIDDKGQAHYV
+1546 CIDDKGQAHYI

-1566 LSFSISSSEVRFGE
+1566 LSFPISSSEVRFGE

-1591 LNVCSQNRDFKN
+1591 LNVCSQNRDFKK
-1603 LGNIFKYDE
+1603 LGNIFKYGE
-1612 DESFNN
+1612 DESFTSNT
-1618 NSKFSVENDGFRIRF
+1618 KFSVENDGFRIRF

>member
-1 MSTANDMQEWVKLEL
+1 MNSVANMQEWVKLEV

-23 VAKVLIMTG
+23 VTKILNMTG
-32 AYRREIESSKEY
+32 AYRREIDRSKGY

-50 ELLQNADDEAEN
+50 ELLQNADDEAVN

-81 NGMPFS
+81 NGTPFS
-87 KEGINSLMYSNNS
+87 KEGILSLMYSDNS

-113 LGFRSILNW
+113 LGFRSVLNW

-130 VPFSIEFSKDNAI
+130 GPFSIEFSKDNAI
-143 GFLKKLLENHPELKR
+143 GFFKALLQKNPEIKT
-158 EVEEVSTENEQY
+158 EIEKASTENEKY

-185 IDTSEYDTYVILN
+185 IDTSEYDTYVVIN
-198 FSTDKVRQDIQQ
+198 FSSDKVRQDIQQ
-210 QINELRMEVALFLN
+210 QINELHMEVALFLN
-224 NLREI
+224 NLRKI
-229 KLESPER
+229 KLESSER
-236 NESIVRI
+236 NETIARI
-243 PPEDDAEDDAKDDGY
+243 PPEDDAKDDGY
-258 EEIQLQGESGKVIDS
+258 EKIQLQDESGKVIDS
-273 KKWRIFSSTGELP
+273 KKWRIFSSTDELP
-286 EELRQNEMTKQFE
+286 EHLRQDEMTKQFE

-336 FDLDGNRNH
+336 FDLDGTRNH
-345 LNLNDVN
+345 LNKNDVN
-352 EFLLEK
+352 KFLLEK

-366 AKKLTQVT
+366 AKQLTQVT
-374 DEVNWDSMKLLAKKG
+374 KDVNWDSIKLLAKKG

-400 YEKLLDKMKSQ
+400 YEKLLDKMKSYK
-411 QLIPVLLNKYI
+411 LIPVVSNKYM
-422 AVDENPVF
+422 AVNENPVF
-430 FKTPYAVILKKYP
+430 FETHYAEILRKFQ
-443 EVFQELAFHTY
+443 EVFHELAFHTS
-454 DSDVQK
+454 DSDVQQ
-460 LIDDLEIEK
+460 LIKDLQIDE
-469 YETKDFINRLNQIS
+469 YDTMDFINRLNEIS
-483 NQLNINDRA
+483 SQLNIDDRA
-492 ELILKVA
+492 NLILKIA
-499 RNYIGYFKPI
+499 LDYFTYFKAI
-509 KSRDMPSLFVDEGG
+509 TKRNMPSLFVDEGG
-523 NVIDSKTQS
+523 DVIDSKTQS

-551 IVNQLFQK
+551 ISNQLFQN
-559 LKEKSDAKTGRSLA
+559 LKDKSHAKTGRSLA
-573 EKLNCFNIQEY
+573 EKLDCFNIQEY

-590 GRIIT
+590 RRIVA
-595 STNRFVKKNPANK
+595 STNRFIRKNPGNK
-608 AEHIKNMLRS
+608 EEHIKNMLRS
-618 LFLIFKD
+618 LFLILND
-625 DTESDKFPANVNV
+625 DTESEKFPANVNV
-638 PIITRKGEL
+638 PLITTKAEL
-647 KNARG
+647 KNAKE
-652 LYLGKEYLAG
+652 LYFGSEYLSG
-662 KVMEA
+662 KVMDA
-667 LYSSINDTVFVAK
+667 LYSSIDDTVFVAK
-680 KDQLGFEQD
+680 KNELGFEQD
-689 DENIV
+689 DEVKV

-699 WVGVS
+699 WVGIE
-704 RFPPIKIQETND
+704 RFPPIKFQETKE

-724 KNINYPY
+724 RKINYPY
-731 TTDGGDLIKSYE
+731 TTDYKETLVSYE
-743 HFKQRKSYMSPSI
+743 QFKQRKSRHSPRIRIHNI
-756 TIYKIAEIDA
+756 TELDA

-774 DILVWLHL
+774 DIIVWLHL

-795 LEGSTYLIDI
+795 LAGSIYEIGI
-805 KGMRNWR
+805 RGKNVYR
-812 TIYSRNISSYI
+812 TIPHRNISSYI
-823 VWKLKTTKW
+823 VWKLKITPW
-832 VKTESGGKVRPE
+832 IKTESGQKVKPE

-861 PALNL
+861 PALQL

-876 GLKAV
+876 GLKDV
-881 EYILTEVGAPED
+881 EYILTKVGALED

-906 SKLETADSEGKK
+906 SKLETSDPEGKK
-918 AKNIYRQIIDSKSRD
+918 AKNIYRQIIESKPRD
-933 WSKKAAKEKAR
+933 WSKKAAKEKVR
-944 NDFVKDGKLLAK
+944 NDFVKEGKLLAK
-956 SDGQISYFPVK
+956 SDGRLEYFPVK
-967 DAYYVD
+967 GAYYVD
-973 NITFCKEIMQKFP
+973 NISFCKEIMQKFP

-995 KDQVRDIFGVKP
+995 KDQVKDIFGVNP
-1007 LEDIKFEIVEEP
+1007 LEEIKFEIYEEP
-1019 KRHNLDKSFSKSFE
+1019 KRHNLDKGFSKAFE
-1033 RFKPYILAY
+1033 SFKPYILAY

-1060 IVLCTDIKA
+1060 IVLCTDIKTT
-1069 SYKHDDVEDELTL
+1069 YKHDDVEDDLTL

-1097 LLLDPE
+1097 LLLNPE
-1103 KRYENLNDLKND
+1103 KRYDNLGDLKND
-1115 FKFCESFAEIISG
+1115 IKFCESFAEIISG
-1128 ILKVSENRKDFREL
+1128 ILKVGENRKDFRDL

-1152 RIQSDLDDPDLE
+1152 IIQSDLDDPDLE

-1244 LFEALKIS
+1244 LFEALKTT

-1289 YSQLKDKDID
+1289 YSQLKGKDSD

-1315 LIDDYDINKELE
+1315 LVDDYDINKELE
-1327 IDKKKYFD
+1327 IDKKKYFS
-1335 MLFKTESFE
+1335 MLFKTESLK

-1355 QKETDL
+1355 QNETDL
-1361 ENLFRDNK
+1361 EKLFRDNK
-1369 EKFQKKL
+1369 ERFRKKL
-1376 RQTMSFL
+1376 GQTMSFL
-1383 NEDLKEFLDDTESKS
+1383 NEDLKEFLDDTENKS

-1414 EYKPEETEEDTGGTT
+1414 EYKLEKTEEDPGGTT
-1429 KKETIKLND
+1429 KKKTIKLND

-1485 GGGGGGAR
+1485 GGGGGAR

-1508 YQSLVKKYSKDK
+1508 YQSLVKKYSKDN
-1520 VFWFSEYAKTANIN
+1520 VFWVSEYAKTANIN

-1566 LSFSISSSEVRFGE
+1566 LSFPISSSEVRFGE

-1603 LGNIFKYDE
+1603 LGNIFEYAE
-1612 DESFNN
+1612 DESFTNN
-1618 NSKFSVENDGFRIRF
+1618 TKFSVENDGFRIRF

>member
-1 MSTANDMQEWVKLEL
+1 MSTTNDMQEWVKLEL

-23 VAKVLIMTG
+23 VTQILNMTG
-32 AYRREIESSKEY
+32 AYRREIDRSKGY

-81 NGMPFS
+81 NGTPFS
-87 KEGINSLMYSNNS
+87 KAGILSLMYSDNS

-113 LGFRSILNW
+113 LGFRSVLNW

-130 VPFSIEFSKDNAI
+130 GPFSIEFSKDNAI
-143 GFLKKLLENHPELKR
+143 GFFKSLLQKHPELNTEIEKA
-158 EVEEVSTENEQY
+158 STENEKY

-185 IDTSEYDTYVILN
+185 IDISEYDTYIVIN
-198 FSTDKVRQDIQQ
+198 FSSDKVRQDIQQ
-210 QINELRMEVALFLN
+210 QINELRIEVALFLN
-224 NLREI
+224 NLRKI

-236 NESIVRI
+236 NETIARI
-243 PPEDDAEDDAKDDGY
+243 PPEDDAEDDGY
-258 EEIQLQGESGKVIDS
+258 EEIQLQDESGKVIDS
-273 KKWRIFSSTGELP
+273 KKWRIFSSTDELP
-286 EELRQNEMTKQFE
+286 EHLRQDEMTKQFE

-336 FDLDGNRNH
+336 FDLDGTRNH
-345 LNLNDVN
+345 LNKNEVN

-366 AKKLTQVT
+366 AKQLTQVT
-374 DEVNWDSMKLLAKKG
+374 NEVNWGSMKLLAKKG

-400 YEKLLDKMKSQ
+400 YEKLLDKMKSHK
-411 QLIPVLLNKYI
+411 LIPVVSNKYM

-430 FKTPYAVILKKYP
+430 FETPYAEILKKFQ
-443 EVFQELAFHTY
+443 EVFHELAFHTS
-454 DSDVQK
+454 DSDVQQ
-460 LIDDLEIEK
+460 LIEDLEIVE
-469 YETKDFINRLNQIS
+469 YEPKDFINRLNQVS
-483 NQLNINDRA
+483 NQLNIDDRA
-492 ELILKVA
+492 ELILKIA
-499 RNYIGYFKPI
+499 LDYFNYFKPI
-509 KSRDMPSLFVDEGG
+509 TKRDMPSLFVDEGG

-532 LLPPER
+532 FLPPER

-551 IVNQLFQK
+551 ISNQLFQI
-559 LKEKSDAKTGRSLA
+559 LKDKSHVKTGDILA
-573 EKLNCFNIQEY
+573 DKLIYFNIQPY
-584 RFDSVI
+584 RFDAVI
-590 GRIIT
+590 RRIVN
-595 STNRFVKKNPANK
+595 STTRYIRMNTENRD
-608 AEHIKNMLRS
+608 EHIKNMLSS

-625 DTESDKFPANVNV
+625 DKDSEKKFPPLVNI
-638 PIITRKGEL
+638 PLITRKGEL

-652 LYLGKEYLAG
+652 LYFGSEFFAG
-662 KVMEA
+662 KVMDA
-667 LYSSINDTVFVAK
+667 LYSSIDDTVFVAK
-680 KDQLGFEQD
+680 KDELGFEQD
-689 DENIV
+689 DEVKV

-699 WVGVS
+699 WVGVEK
-704 RFPPIKIQETND
+704 FPPLKFQDTKE

-731 TTDGGDLIKSYE
+731 TTDYRDPIKSYE
-743 HFKQRKSYMSPSI
+743 HFKQLKSYMSPRI
-756 TIYKIAEIDA
+756 TINKIAELDA
-766 ILEKARFE
+766 ILGKARFE
-774 DILVWLHL
+774 DIIVWLHL
-782 DPRINEMIREGHE
+782 DPRMNKMIRKGHE
-795 LEGSTYLIDI
+795 LEGSTYKISI
-805 KGMRNWR
+805 RGKNVYR
-812 TIYSRNISSYI
+812 TIYHSNISSYI
-823 VWKLKTTKW
+823 VWKLKITPWIKTASGEK
-832 VKTESGGKVRPE
+832 VKSE

-876 GLKAV
+876 GLKDV
-881 EYILTEVGAPED
+881 EYILTKVGASED

-906 SKLETADSEGKK
+906 SKLETSDPEGKK
-918 AKNIYRQIIDSKSRD
+918 AKTIYRQIIESKPRD

-944 NDFVKDGKLLAK
+944 NAFVEDGKLLAK
-956 SDGQISYFPVK
+956 SDGRLEYFPVK
-967 DAYYVD
+967 DVYYVD

-995 KDQVRDIFGVKP
+995 KDQVRDIFGVNP

-1019 KRHNLDKSFSKSFE
+1019 QRHKLDKVFSKAFE
-1033 RFKPYILAY
+1033 SFKPYILAY

-1069 SYKHDDVEDELTL
+1069 SYKHDDVEDELAL
-1082 NPYEHIQAGGETTAY
+1082 NPYEHIQARGETTAY
-1097 LLLDPE
+1097 LLLNPE
-1103 KRYENLNDLKND
+1103 KRYDNLSELKND
-1115 FKFCESFAEIISG
+1115 IDFCESFAEIISG
-1128 ILKVSENRKDFREL
+1128 ILKVSENRKDFRNL
-1142 FPKDKSQRDM
+1142 FPRDKPQRD
-1152 RIQSDLDDPDLE
+1152 RIIQSDLDDRDLE

-1172 FRNPSDLEEDFWQN
+1172 FRNPSDLEQDFWQN
-1186 ILEAK
+1186 ILESK
-1191 GSELN
+1191 GRELN
-1196 LIEQAEGKDIV
+1196 LIEQPEDINIV
-1207 KLLADELKIEKNL
+1207 KLLSDELKIEKNL
-1220 LEELYKKINYE
+1220 LAELYKNINHE

-1236 SNLPYFKQ
+1236 SNLAHFKQ

-1260 YEQIDFQEYF
+1260 YEQIDFHEYF
-1270 EREITNEIFK
+1270 EREITNEFIK

-1289 YSQLKDKDID
+1289 YSQLKDKDIN

-1306 YVDEYKENY
+1306 YVYEYKENY
-1315 LIDDYDINKELE
+1315 LNDDYDINKELE
-1327 IDKKKYFD
+1327 IDKKKYFN
-1335 MLFKTESFE
+1335 MLFKTESFK

-1369 EKFQKKL
+1369 ENFQKKL
-1376 RQTMSFL
+1376 RQTRSFL
-1383 NEDLKEFLDDTESKS
+1383 IEDLNELLDDTENKS

-1414 EYKPEETEEDTGGTT
+1414 EYKPEETQEGDDGMT
-1429 KKETIKLND
+1429 KKKTIKLNY

-1460 DNEYDMDMHD
+1460 DNEYDIDMYD
-1470 PEKPGEKPSKGRSGG
+1470 PEKPSKKPSKGKSGG
-1485 GGGGGGAR
+1485 RIGGGGAR

-1508 YQSLVKKYSKDK
+1508 YQSLAKKYSKDK
-1520 VFWFSEYAKTANIN
+1520 VFWVSGYAKTANIN

-1566 LSFSISSSEVRFGE
+1566 LSFPISSAEVRFGE
-1580 QHKDN
+1580 RHKDN

-1603 LGNIFKYDE
+1603 LGNIFKFDE
-1612 DESFNN
+1612 DESFTNN
-1618 NSKFSVENDGFRIRF
+1618 TKFSVENDGFRIRF

>member
-1 MSTANDMQEWVKLEL
+1 MDTANNMQEWVMLEL

-23 VAKVLIMTG
+23 AVQIRNMTG
-32 AYRREIESSKEY
+32 AYRSEIDRSKGY

-87 KEGINSLMYSNNS
+87 KEGILSLMYSNNS

-122 SQSIGIKS
+122 SQAIGIKS
-130 VPFSIEFSKDNAI
+130 GPFSIEFSKDNAI
-143 GFLKKLLENHPELKR
+143 GFFKSLLENHPELKR
-158 EVEEVSTENEQY
+158 EVEEASTKNEQY

-185 IDTSEYDTYVILN
+185 IDTSKYDTYIVIH
-198 FSTDKVRQDIQQ
+198 FSSDKVRQDIQQ
-210 QINELRMEVALFLN
+210 QINELSMEVALFLN
-224 NLREI
+224 NLRKI
-229 KLESPER
+229 KLESPDR
-236 NESIVRI
+236 NETIARI
-243 PPEDDAEDDAKDDGY
+243 PPEDYAEDDNKDEGY
-258 EEIQLQGESGKVIDS
+258 EEIQLQDERGKVIDS
-273 KKWRIFSSTGELP
+273 KKWRIFSNTDELP

-336 FDLDGNRNH
+336 FDLDGTRNH
-345 LNLNDVN
+345 LNKNEVN

-366 AKKLTQVT
+366 AKQLTQVT

-411 QLIPVLLNKYI
+411 QLIPVLSNKYM

-430 FKTPYAVILKKYP
+430 FETPYAEILKKFQ
-443 EVFQELAFHTY
+443 EVFQELAFHTS
-454 DSDVQK
+454 DSDVQQ
-460 LIDDLEIEK
+460 LIEDLEIEE
-469 YETKDFINRLNQIS
+469 YEPKDFINRLNQVS

-492 ELILKVA
+492 ELILKIA
-499 RNYIGYFKPI
+499 LDYFRYFKPI
-509 KSRDMPSLFVDEGG
+509 TKRDMPSLFVDEGG

-538 SRFQLPG
+538 SKFQLPG

-551 IVNQLFQK
+551 ISNQLFQILKDKSHVKNSDILADK
-559 LKEKSDAKTGRSLA
+559 LK
-573 EKLNCFNIQEY
+573 CFNIQPY
-584 RFDSVI
+584 RFDAVI
-590 GRIIT
+590 RRIVNATTRYI
-595 STNRFVKKNPANK
+595 RKNPENRD
-608 AEHIKNMLRS
+608 EHIKNMLSS
-618 LFLIFKD
+618 LFLILKD
-625 DTESDKFPANVNV
+625 DKDSEKKFPSLVNV
-638 PIITRKGEL
+638 PLITRKGEL
-647 KNARG
+647 KNARD
-652 LYLGKEYLAG
+652 LYFGSEYLAG
-662 KVMEA
+662 KVMDA
-667 LYSSINDTVFVAK
+667 LYSSIDYAVFVAK
-680 KDQLGFEQD
+680 KDELGFEQY
-689 DENIV
+689 DENMV
-694 TEFLE
+694 KEFLE
-699 WVGVS
+699 WVGVA
-704 RFPPIKIQETND
+704 RFPPLKIQETNE
-716 EEYADYVL
+716 EEYADYIL
-724 KNINYPY
+724 RKIDYPY
-731 TTDGGDLIKSYE
+731 TTDYGETLVSYE
-743 HFKQRKSYMSPSI
+743 QFKQRKSLYNP
-756 TIYKIAEIDA
+756 KIKIHKIHEIDV

-795 LEGSTYLIDI
+795 LEGSTYKINI
-805 KGMRNWR
+805 RGKNVYR
-812 TIYSRNISSYI
+812 TIYPRNISSYI

-844 ICCLSKTLIDMS
+844 ICCLSKTLINMS

-876 GLKAV
+876 GLKDV
-881 EYILTEVGAPED
+881 EYILTKVGASKD
-893 FSAFPTETIYSIL
+893 FGAFPTETIYSIL
-906 SKLETADSEGKK
+906 SKLETADPEGKR
-918 AKNIYRQIIDSKSRD
+918 AKNIYRQIIDSKPRD

-956 SDGQISYFPVK
+956 SDGQISYLPVK
-967 DAYYVD
+967 DVYYVD

-1019 KRHNLDKSFSKSFE
+1019 KHHNLDKVFSKSFE
-1033 RFKPYILAY
+1033 SFKPYILAY

-1069 SYKHDDVEDELTL
+1069 SYKYDDVEDELTL
-1082 NPYEHIQAGGETTAY
+1082 NPYEHIRAGGETTAY
-1097 LLLDPE
+1097 LLINPE
-1103 KRYENLNDLKND
+1103 KRYENLNDLRND

-1128 ILKVSENRKDFREL
+1128 ILKVGENRKDFREL

-1172 FRNPSDLEEDFWQN
+1172 FRNPSDLEQDFWQN
-1186 ILEAK
+1186 ILETK

-1196 LIEQAEGKDIV
+1196 LIEQVEDKDIV

-1220 LEELYKKINYE
+1220 LEELYNKINYE

-1236 SNLPYFKQ
+1236 SNLPHLKQ

-1252 VEEFNQVS
+1252 VKVFNQVS

-1270 EREITNEIFK
+1270 EREITNEIFD
-1280 LLNKFRNYL
+1280 LLNKFRNYV
-1289 YSQLKDKDID
+1289 YSQLKDKDIVK
-1299 EKEKFME
+1299 KEKFME
-1306 YVDEYKENY
+1306 YVNRYKENY
-1315 LIDDYDINKELE
+1315 LIEGYDINKEME

-1335 MLFKTESFE
+1335 MLFKSKSFE

-1355 QKETDL
+1355 LKETDL
-1361 ENLFRDNK
+1361 ENLFRDKK

-1376 RQTMSFL
+1376 RQKMSFL
-1383 NEDLKEFLDDTESKS
+1383 NEDLKEFLDDTGNKS
-1398 LLFFGEYDE
+1398 LLFYGEYNE

-1414 EYKPEETEEDTGGTT
+1414 EYKSEETKEGDDGTT
-1429 KKETIKLND
+1429 KKKTIKLND
-1438 KDAEYDEDDYQSLME
+1438 KDAEYDEDDYQSLMK
-1453 NIDEDLN
+1453 NMDKDLN

-1485 GGGGGGAR
+1485 GGGGAR
-1493 RNNTKEIG
+1493 RSNTKEIG

-1508 YQSLVKKYSKDK
+1508 YQNLAKKYSKDK
-1520 VFWFSEYAKTANIN
+1520 VFWVSEYAKTANVN
-1534 PEGKDGLGYDLM
+1534 SEGKDGLGYDLM
-1546 YIDDKGQAHYV
+1546 YIDYKGQAHYV
-1557 EVKATNTDD
+1557 EIKATNTDD
-1566 LSFSISSSEVRFGE
+1566 LSFPISSAEVKFGE
-1580 QHKDN
+1580 RHMDN
-1585 YEIILV
+1585 YEIILA
-1591 LNVCSQNRDFKN
+1591 LNVCSQKRDFRN

-1612 DESFNN
+1612 DESFTN